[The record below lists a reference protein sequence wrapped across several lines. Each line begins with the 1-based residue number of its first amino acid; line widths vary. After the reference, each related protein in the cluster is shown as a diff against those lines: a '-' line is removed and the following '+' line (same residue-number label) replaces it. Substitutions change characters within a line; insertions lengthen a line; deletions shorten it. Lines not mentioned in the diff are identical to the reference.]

1 MPDNIATQLRS
12 LAVENRDKAAFFELA
27 ADLHEVGYQSDI
39 EAAKLVLAPRIT
51 ELEGN
56 VRSLTEILNLKVE
69 EHAGIIAAKDLELAT
84 ANARIAE
91 LETQLATA
99 NARIAEL
106 ETQLVVKEPVP
117 AEDVNVVDPVVDG
130 ANGVG

>member
-39 EAAKLVLAPRIT
+39 EAAKLVLAPRIR

-69 EHAGIIAAKDLELAT
+69 EPVGIIAAKDLE
-84 ANARIAE
+84 
-91 LETQLATA
+91 LATA